1 MLLRGQTASTSFN
14 TCDNKTDVEAMFKCI
29 STHST
34 SIQQVSRGW
43 QTVSTLLFNKIEW
56 ILKPFA
62 RILSNNDD
70 DDGNDNA
77 AKQ

>member
-1 MLLRGQTASTSFN
+1 MASTSFN
-14 TCDNKTDVEAMFKCI
+14 TRDNKTDVEAMFKRI

-43 QTVSTLLFNKIEW
+43 QTVLTLLFNKIEW

-62 RILSNNDD
+62 RILSNDD